1 MRRAVECYTGIYE
14 LGHSGKKG
22 GRYMSVILMVEDDLS
37 LIEGLKFSLE
47 KNGFEVDV
55 ARTVR
60 EAEERIARRAY
71 DLLLLDVGLPDGSGF
86 ALCKKVRAAS
96 KMPIIFLTASDE
108 ELNVVMGL
116 DLGGD
121 DYITKPFQLNVL
133 ISRINALLRRA
144 GMAEDA
150 QSVIVLS
157 GITVRLLENR
167 VFKGETEIELTHA
180 EFRLLCMFLQNPNIV
195 LTRDMLLGRLW
206 DNAGSFVDDNTLSV
220 YIRRLRSKI
229 EDNPESPAF
238 LLTVRGIGYKWNAVG

>member
-1 MRRAVECYTGIYE
+1 
-14 LGHSGKKG
+14 
-22 GRYMSVILMVEDDLS
+22 MSVILMVEDDLS

-55 ARTVR
+55 ARTMR
-60 EAEERIARRAY
+60 EAGERIARRAY

-86 ALCKKVRAAS
+86 ALCKKVRTSS

-238 LLTVRGIGYKWNAVG
+238 LLTVRGIGYKWNAVR

>member
-1 MRRAVECYTGIYE
+1 MPRAVECYTEIYE
-14 LGHSGKKG
+14 LEHSGKKG

-47 KNGFEVDV
+47 KNRFEVDI

-60 EAEERIARRAY
+60 EAEERIARRVY

-86 ALCKKVRAAS
+86 VLCKKVRASS

-229 EDNPESPAF
+229 EDNPESPSF
-238 LLTVRGIGYKWNAVG
+238 LLTVRGIGYKWNTVG